1 VRITSI
7 SAATAFILIAATL
20 PARADV
26 LQLDCKSSRNQPYK
40 VTYDTETKELK
51 RITSEGAQSYKIIR
65 SQFELTGDALVWGQT
80 KETHGDILVFF
91 GSKQMVKNF
100 YGNGSE
106 VTDSCTQK

>member
-1 VRITSI
+1 MRVTLL
-7 SAATAFILIAATL
+7 AFGLSLCAL
-20 PARADV
+20 SQPAQAD
-26 LQLDCKSSRNQPYK
+26 LLALDCKSSRNQPYK

-51 RITSEGAQSYKIIR
+51 RTTQEGSQNYMIVR
-65 SQFELTGDALVWGQT
+65 SQFELTGDALVWGKT
-80 KETHGDILVFF
+80 KETNGDILVFF

>member
-1 VRITSI
+1 MRIP
-7 SAATAFILIAATL
+7 ILTFGCTL
-20 PARADV
+20 ALVSVAPAHADV
-26 LQLDCKSSRNQPYK
+26 LTLECKSSRNQPYK
-40 VTYDTETKELK
+40 VTYDSEKKELT
-51 RITSEGAQSYKIIR
+51 RTMAEGSQTYMIVR
-65 SQFELTGDALVWGQT
+65 SQFELTGDALVWGKT